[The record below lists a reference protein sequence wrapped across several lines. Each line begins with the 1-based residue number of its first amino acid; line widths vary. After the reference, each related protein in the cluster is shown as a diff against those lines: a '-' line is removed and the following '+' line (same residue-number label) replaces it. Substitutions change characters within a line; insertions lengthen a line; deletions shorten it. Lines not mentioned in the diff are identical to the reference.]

1 MKTNGILKKSNDLAI
16 YPKSNQPKLIEYGGN
31 LVIRKPFNQLS
42 GITLGAP
49 AVVRIIYL
57 RKESQYAERILNV
70 IGKRFNKTLVG

>member
-1 MKTNGILKKSNDLAI
+1 MKKSSNLAI

-42 GITLGAP
+42 GINLGAT
-49 AVVRIIYL
+49 AVVKNMYL

-70 IGKRFNKTLVG
+70 FGKPFNKTLVG